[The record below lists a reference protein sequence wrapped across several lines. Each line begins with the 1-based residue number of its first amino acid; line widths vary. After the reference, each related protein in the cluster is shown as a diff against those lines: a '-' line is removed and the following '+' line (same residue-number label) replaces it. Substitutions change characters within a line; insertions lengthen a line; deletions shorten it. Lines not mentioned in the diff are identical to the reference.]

1 MYALCDDMPCAVGR
15 SLGMP
20 APAEWRTFLTVED
33 RVSVRAQIK
42 AAYLASCT
50 TFEELLTTAVAIEE
64 ELLHI
69 GAPSRLDY
77 FKNGFEFDSRVK
89 LKRKQLATIVVPP
102 PAESALSVSSCQ
114 DNDEGAPEK
123 RSRA

>member
-1 MYALCDDMPCAVGR
+1 MMGVCVVDR

-33 RVSVRAQIK
+33 RVSVRAQIR
-42 AAYLASCT
+42 AAYLTACT

-89 LKRKQLATIVVPP
+89 LKRKQLTTSPAPP
-102 PAESALSVSSCQ
+102 TESPTESAPSVLGCQ
-114 DNDEGAPEK
+114 GNDEGAPEK